1 MAEEADFPPWGSQTP
16 PPEPYTS
23 EITIDVHGNTKLNVM
38 YTNSAP
44 IVEAWITKI
53 EAVLHKEEDAGL
65 RIVGV
70 DVEYTKS
77 RNHYMNPK
85 KAALIQVRFWFV
97 FLKSLISLIQKNIFS
112 LALYLYFSLIFILEL
127 HTYIKC

>member
-1 MAEEADFPPWGSQTP
+1 MAEEADFPPWGPQPPP
-16 PPEPYTS
+16 PPEPYTR
-23 EITIDVHGNTKLNVM
+23 EFTVDVHGTTKLNVM

-53 EAVLHKEEDAGL
+53 EAVLCEEEDAGL

-85 KAALIQVRFWFV
+85 KAALIQVRFCFV
-97 FLKSLISLIQKNIFS
+97 FLTSLISLMQKIIFFLS
-112 LALYLYFSLIFILEL
+112 HL
-127 HTYIKC
+127 TYIFL

>member
-1 MAEEADFPPWGSQTP
+1 MAEEADFPPWGAQPPP
-16 PPEPYTS
+16 PPEPYTR
-23 EITIDVHGNTKLNVM
+23 EFTIDVHRDTKVEVM

-53 EAVLHKEEDAGL
+53 QSVLHEEEDVGL
-65 RIVGV
+65 RIAGV

-85 KAALIQVRFWFV
+85 KAALI
-97 FLKSLISLIQKNIFS
+97 
-112 LALYLYFSLIFILEL
+112 
-127 HTYIKC
+127 